1 MGGQNHVALFTEAGV
16 APIVVTPDDAVVLAP
31 TNEYDRIADE
41 ELRGLPLRLVSI
53 PWWDGDAVARETAA
67 ISGGPAVL
75 EVEDVAAELEGL
87 RTRLSDAEHA
97 RMGVIAELVTSSMTE
112 ALQTVRH
119 GTTEDA
125 LAGELAG
132 TLADAGARLP
142 VILVAS
148 DERISRYRHP
158 LPTAKQIRERVM
170 VVVVAECWGLHV
182 AATEFV
188 ELTPRP
194 ADVEARAAVVHEVLA
209 SMRAATTAGNTL
221 GDVFAAARAVYAE
234 HGMPDEWQLHHQ
246 GGPIGYAPRERVATP
261 DDTTPIASGMAFAWN
276 PSAVGYKMEETLY
289 LDADGN

>member
-1 MGGQNHVALFTEAGV
+1 MTLQDVVTENNRRELVEQRIAHLREIIRARGAASLVLRTRRDFAWLTMRGQNHVALFTEAGV

-97 RMGVIAELVTSSMTE
+97 RMGVIAELVNSSMTE

-182 AATEFV
+182 AATE
-188 ELTPRP
+188 
-194 ADVEARAAVVHEVLA
+194 
-209 SMRAATTAGNTL
+209 
-221 GDVFAAARAVYAE
+221 
-234 HGMPDEWQLHHQ
+234 
-246 GGPIGYAPRERVATP
+246 
-261 DDTTPIASGMAFAWN
+261 
-276 PSAVGYKMEETLY
+276 
-289 LDADGN
+289 